1 MDRAIARIV
10 HLFVQSV
17 DARLGLD
24 SIFGRKSVGGW
35 LDTPQVILARKR
47 RNRWLL
53 GAVLVCLA
61 LMIGFGL
68 WVSFRLG
75 GVQLTEWIDD
85 LGEAAAALV
94 AAVVCL
100 VAAWRHAGRFRAAWA
115 LIGGSALTWFCGEAV
130 WSYYELGLGQQV
142 PFPSAADAGF
152 LGAVPLAIAGVLLFT
167 GTQIL
172 QPGTTQKRRRA
183 ITAITFAT
191 VLDGAIIAG
200 SLIAVSWVTVLE
212 PIFMAGGDTLFSTLL
227 SLAYPIS
234 DIVILTM
241 LLLLLGSRQ
250 NAPDRIRLLLLSA
263 GLLANLLADS
273 GFAYLT
279 ATKGYGPAQPIDTG
293 WVAGYLLIALAGL
306 RASLM
311 PVSSAH
317 SQDQRMAR
325 WRLLLPY
332 LPVAGAVVASLTD
345 TVLTGSVDKFLFY
358 DLTAVVVLVAVRQ
371 FLMLAENVGLN
382 VALKEQTAAL
392 QKREEQLRSLVEH
405 SSDAATLADREGVI
419 QFQSGSVQRMFA
431 YASGEL
437 VGTRLADLVF
447 PADRPALDEC
457 LADALKASARPKS
470 VRCRLKHK
478 LGSWSDCEV
487 TITNLLYLPSVE
499 ALVINVRDISD
510 RKLLEEKVSHQA
522 DHDELTNLA
531 NRSAFRRALE
541 QALGGAELRVTVLL
555 IDVDDFRA
563 INTELGSEVGDQL
576 LVAVGAR
583 LEQNTPPGA
592 LLARLRSDEF
602 AILLPATPIE
612 DAAPI
617 ADSILQQF
625 RAPFLAVEREVSLP
639 VTIGG
644 AGVMSGHESAT
655 ELLRNADV
663 ALEAAKAS
671 GKARYQRYAPKARE
685 TGRAEAA

>member
-1 MDRAIARIV
+1 M
-10 HLFVQSV
+10 
-17 DARLGLD
+17 
-24 SIFGRKSVGGW
+24 
-35 LDTPQVILARKR
+35 ILARKR
-47 RNRWLL
+47 LNRRFLA
-53 GAVLVCLA
+53 AVLICLA
-61 LMIGFGL
+61 LTTAFGL
-68 WVSFRLG
+68 WVSFRFE
-75 GVQLTEWIDD
+75 GVRLTEWIDD
-85 LGEAAAALV
+85 LGEAVAALT
-94 AAVVCL
+94 AAIVCL

-115 LIGGSALTWFCGEAV
+115 LIGASALTWFCGEVV
-130 WSYYELGLGQQV
+130 WCYYELGLSQQV

-167 GTQIL
+167 GTQSPH
-172 QPGTTQKRRRA
+172 PGTSQKRGRA
-183 ITAITFAT
+183 ITAITLAT

-200 SLIAVSWVTVLE
+200 SLIAISWVTVLE
-212 PIFMAGGDTLFSTLL
+212 PIFMARGDTLFSTLL

-241 LLLLLGSRQ
+241 LLLLLSSRQ
-250 NAPDRIRLLLLSA
+250 KAPDRVRLLLLSA

-306 RASLM
+306 RAWLM

-345 TVLTGSVDKFLFY
+345 TVLTGSVDEFLFY
-358 DLTAVVVLVAVRQ
+358 DLTAVVALVAFRQ

-431 YASGEL
+431 YTPGEL

-447 PADRPALDEC
+447 PADRSALDEC
-457 LADALKASARPKS
+457 LAEALKASARPKS

-510 RKLLEEKVSHQA
+510 RKVLEEKVMHQA
-522 DHDELTNLA
+522 DHDPLTNLA

-541 QALGGAELRVTVLL
+541 QALGGAELRATVLL
-555 IDVDDFRA
+555 IDVDNFRA
-563 INTELGSEVGDQL
+563 VNTELGSEVGDQL

-612 DAAPI
+612 DAAPV

-625 RAPFLAVEREVSLP
+625 RAPFLAAGQDVSLP

-644 AGVMSGHESAT
+644 AGVISGHESAT

-671 GKARYQRYAPKARE
+671 GKARYQRYEPKARE